1 MIARQICALELDRNT
16 YLSLFI
22 MIDFGVRLTVLTV
35 RDLMHG
41 ITVLDGETSV
51 AEAAKKMLSAR
62 TTVSGE
68 IGSVLV
74 GKENEPVGI
83 VTERDILRVVA
94 RGLDPTNVKLREIMV
109 TPLIT
114 IPSDA
119 TIEEASEIMTK
130 KMVRRLPVV
139 DKNNIVGMITARD
152 ITRGITMSFLTGRR
166 ESERP
171 RYTRLP

>member
-1 MIARQICALELDRNT
+1 
-16 YLSLFI
+16 
-22 MIDFGVRLTVLTV
+22 MIDFGVRLTIFTV
-35 RDLMHG
+35 KDLIHG
-41 ITVLDGETSV
+41 ITVVDGETSA

-62 TTVSGE
+62 TTVTGE

-94 RGLDPTNVKLREIMV
+94 RGLDPKNVKLREIMS

-139 DKNNIVGMITARD
+139 EKKKIVGMITSRD
-152 ITRGITMSFLTGRR
+152 ITRAITMGFLSGRR